1 MATESASPTAVPRWA
16 AAPRRTAVIARHTGV
31 LLLREPGTVIA
42 YAVMS
47 ILLMIVLRPVYQRL
61 GSPDGP
67 AINQQAAGLAVMF
80 TLLALDMAGQTL
92 LSERTWRTWDRLRTS
107 PAGPA
112 AVLLGK
118 ALPLTVVFA
127 LQQAVTFGFAAAA
140 FGFDVAAG
148 SWRLAV
154 MVLAWALCVSC
165 CGLALGAWVRTQGQL
180 AAVSDIGALT
190 VTCLSGCLV
199 PLFVLPHWVSDVA
212 KFSPGYWAS
221 RGFQAAVTGDHAVY
235 DKALTITLTVS
246 LLVLAL
252 AAIRAPRAV
261 R

>member
-1 MATESASPTAVPRWA
+1 MATDTVPPTPSGW
-16 AAPRRTAVIARHTGV
+16 AAPRRTAVVARHAAV

-47 ILLMIVLRPVYQRL
+47 IVLMTVLRPVYERL

-118 ALPLTVVFA
+118 ALPLTAVFT
-127 LQQAVTFGFAAAA
+127 LQQAVTFGFAAVA
-140 FGFDVAAG
+140 FDFDLAAG
-148 SWRLAV
+148 SWRLTV

-180 AAVSDIGALT
+180 AAVSDIGALG

-212 KFSPGYWAS
+212 RFSPGYWAS
-221 RGFQAAVTGDHAVY
+221 RGFQAAVTGDRGVFLE
-235 DKALTITLTVS
+235 ALGITLAVS
-246 LLVLAL
+246 LLAL
-252 AAIRAPRAV
+252 GIAALRAPRAV